1 MGNDIKN
8 YIRNNLLFEDVDID
22 ELDFSSIKGALIFK
36 KSGEFIIKTDSL
48 AENFYLII
56 DGEVTTSRKGE
67 KKVLSENGFFG
78 KEAAKGEPVYGY
90 IAVADKDTLLLGL
103 TSDEAISLIEQNP
116 KLSENLE
123 KDFDGI
129 IHSDDELENIA
140 EEKTADKIE
149 KEILSDFP
157 EQEEKQKI
165 IEMKFDSIKAA
176 EIIASVFESPAH
188 FSSELL
194 NDISTEIEDGNIIE
208 KLNAIRERNE
218 LIETAAKK
226 ARVYSALPSEYQ
238 TEVWELTS
246 LLNEFAENLT
256 EKFGCEVKIESVE
269 NIKIEADKISFQAA
283 LEHVIANSCEA
294 MEETNPV
301 IIQVNKNT
309 DLAEILISD
318 SGTGVPLEF
327 SSEIFEP
334 FFSYG
339 KENHIG
345 LGLAIADKI
354 IKGNNGKI
362 AVKSTDPNGTVIS
375 IILPIVE

>member
-1 MGNDIKN
+1 M
-8 YIRNNLLFEDVDID
+8 LLV
-22 ELDFSSIKGALIFK
+22 
-36 KSGEFIIKTDSL
+36 
-48 AENFYLII
+48 
-56 DGEVTTSRKGE
+56 
-67 KKVLSENGFFG
+67 
-78 KEAAKGEPVYGY
+78 
-90 IAVADKDTLLLGL
+90 L
-103 TSDEAISLIEQNP
+103 TSDEAISLIAQNP

-123 KDFDGI
+123 KDFDAI
-129 IHSDDELENIA
+129 IHSDDELENNA
-140 EEKTADKIE
+140 DEKTVNNIE

-157 EQEEKQKI
+157 EHEEKQKI
-165 IEMKFDSIKAA
+165 IELKFDSIKAA

-194 NDISTEIEDGNIIE
+194 NDISTEIEDENIIE
-208 KLNAIRERNE
+208 KLNAIQERND

-238 TEVWELTS
+238 TEVYELTS

-256 EKFGCEVKIESVE
+256 EKFGCEVKVESNE
-269 NIKIEADKISFQAA
+269 IIGIEADKISFQAA
-283 LEHVIANSCEA
+283 LEHVIANACEA
-294 MEETNPV
+294 MEEPKPI

-309 DLAEILISD
+309 DLAEILIAD
-318 SGTGVPLEF
+318 SGKGVPLEF

-354 IKGNNGKI
+354 IRGNNGKM
-362 AVKSTDPNGTVIS
+362 AVKSTEPSGTVIS
-375 IILPIVE
+375 IILPVVE

>member
-8 YIRNNLLFEDVDID
+8 YIKNNLLFEDVDID
-22 ELDFSSIKGALIFK
+22 ELDFSSIKGALVFK

-67 KKVLSENGFFG
+67 KNVLCENSFFG

-103 TSDEAISLIEQNP
+103 TSDEAISLIAQNQ

-123 KDFDGI
+123 KDFDAI
-129 IHSDDELENIA
+129 IHSDDELENNA
-140 EEKTADKIE
+140 DEKTANNIE

-157 EQEEKQKI
+157 EHEEKQKI
-165 IEMKFDSIKAA
+165 IELKFDSIKAA

-194 NDISTEIEDGNIIE
+194 NDISTEIEDENIIE
-208 KLNAIRERNE
+208 KLNAIQERND

-226 ARVYSALPSEYQ
+226 ARVFSALPSEYQ
-238 TEVWELTS
+238 TEVYELTS

-256 EKFGCEVKIESVE
+256 EKFGCEVKVES
-269 NIKIEADKISFQAA
+269 NKIIGIEADKISFQAA
-283 LEHVIANSCEA
+283 LEHVIANACEA
-294 MEETNPV
+294 MEEPKPV

-309 DLAEILISD
+309 DLAEILIAD
-318 SGTGVPLEF
+318 SGKGVPLEF

-354 IKGNNGKI
+354 IRGNNGKM
-362 AVKSTDPNGTVIS
+362 AVKSTEPSGTVIS
-375 IILPIVE
+375 IILPVVE